1 MMLPGKCVLE
11 QPGVNA
17 PGTPKMTTFPS
28 LHTSAKLTFWSGAPS
43 NKSTLGT
50 ESPTYDIKINQL
62 WPLRN
67 CRGHLKV

>member
-28 LHTSAKLTFWSGAPS
+28 LHTSAKFTFWSGAPS

-50 ESPTYDIKINQL
+50 ESPTYDIKKINFDL
-62 WPLRN
+62 LEI
-67 CRGHLKV
+67 VEVT